1 VDTTNV
7 LPIGDKQFTFWAKG
21 YEAANEG
28 GAPEQLAEGEVFSF
42 GDRGMACV
50 CGEVACRARLDNLPL
65 QSVDR

>member
-1 VDTTNV
+1 M

-28 GAPEQLAEGEVFSF
+28 GAPEQLVEGEVFSF

-50 CGEVACRARLDNLPL
+50 CRSL
-65 QSVDR
+65 